1 MFFQKLRKNQN
12 EVESGEMK
20 TMHADKQKNGDAVII
35 IGDQVDS
42 IHRQNEQ
49 VRV

>member
-1 MFFQKLRKNQN
+1 MQ
-12 EVESGEMK
+12 MK
-20 TMHADKQKNGDAVII
+20 TMDADEQKSGDTVII

-42 IHRQNEQ
+42 IHHQNEQ